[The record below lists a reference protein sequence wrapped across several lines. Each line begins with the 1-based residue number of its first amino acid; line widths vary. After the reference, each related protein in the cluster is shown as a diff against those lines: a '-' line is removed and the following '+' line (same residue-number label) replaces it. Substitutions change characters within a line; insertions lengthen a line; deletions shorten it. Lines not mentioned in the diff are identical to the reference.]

1 MVFVPGVVLGNPVG
15 NRPMWSL
22 FMALP
27 REDGQAVTAQW
38 AECERLSDPPEG
50 AQEGLSMLRSQGG
63 VGLGSQR
70 EKEEKEVVQ
79 LAEGDGDSCRGL
91 EASGDLDI

>member
-1 MVFVPGVVLGNPVG
+1 MV
-15 NRPMWSL
+15 R
-22 FMALP
+22 
-27 REDGQAVTAQW
+27 
-38 AECERLSDPPEG
+38 RLQHSGLSVRDYQIDPPGG

-63 VGLGSQR
+63 VGLGSQPG
-70 EKEEKEVVQ
+70 KEEKEVVQ